1 MPTQT
6 VSDTDL
12 DGPEEVSAKHGD
24 SIGRA
29 SSPCAHK
36 QRERIEVIGDEV
48 VVAVIWVIHYWVIL
62 LLFHAPHMYQR
73 DGVDSVGGASLIVR
87 YKSHSERAYSQ

>member
-12 DGPEEVSAKHGD
+12 DGPEEISAKYGD

-36 QRERIEVIGDEV
+36 QCERIEVIGDEV
-48 VVAVIWVIHYWVIL
+48 VVAVI
-62 LLFHAPHMYQR
+62 
-73 DGVDSVGGASLIVR
+73 
-87 YKSHSERAYSQ
+87 

>member
-12 DGPEEVSAKHGD
+12 DGPEDISAKHGD

-36 QRERIEVIGDEV
+36 QCERIEVIGDEV
-48 VVAVIWVIHYWVIL
+48 VVAMI
-62 LLFHAPHMYQR
+62 
-73 DGVDSVGGASLIVR
+73 
-87 YKSHSERAYSQ
+87 